1 MMAAM
6 AYSIRTFVDDD
17 TPALVDV
24 YNQARPIEVA
34 PLNEERFWS
43 WFGDPALD
51 PRRDILVAVDD
62 QGPLGMIAAFPWPN
76 HLEDGYVFFVGPSV
90 LPEFRQQGVGEALV
104 AALAREVAARY
115 PGKRLQT
122 RLAPSNQ
129 ASHRFLTERL
139 GFTVDRRFWR
149 MANHAPGKI
158 TPGEPPAGY
167 AFDYLAPGADHGEV
181 IAAYRAILDEP
192 LATSH
197 LLSEDELRN
206 WAALEAY
213 TDRSFLVARRDGQ
226 VVGLCFQAFPSGL
239 PHAQIQFL
247 GILPTERG
255 RGVATYL
262 LKRAVADAH
271 AAGRRAV
278 RLEVSGDDEEAQQQ
292 LYRKLGFEVEDG
304 DVFYHRHVE
313 AAQPTK

>member
-1 MMAAM
+1 MISPMAFR
-6 AYSIRTFVDDD
+6 IRNFVDDD
-17 TPALVDV
+17 APALVDV

-51 PRRDILVAVDD
+51 PGRDILVAADE
-62 QGPLGMIAAFPWPN
+62 QGPLGLIAAFPWPN

-90 LPEFRQQGVGEALV
+90 LPEFRQQGVGEALIK
-104 AALAREVAARY
+104 ALLEDVRTRY

-122 RLAPSNQ
+122 RIAPSNQ
-129 ASHRFLTERL
+129 GAHAFLTTRL

-149 MANHAPGKI
+149 MVNHAPGKI
-158 TPGEPPAGY
+158 MPGEPPAGY
-167 AFDYLAPGADHGEV
+167 AFSYLAPGADHGEE

-192 LATSH
+192 LATRH
-197 LLSEDELRN
+197 VLTEEELGN

-213 TDRSFLVARRDGQ
+213 TEQSFLVARRDGQ

-239 PHAQIQFL
+239 AHAQIQFL
-247 GILPTERG
+247 GVLPGERG

-262 LKRAVADAH
+262 LKRAIADAH
-271 AAGRRAV
+271 AAGRTAV
-278 RLEVSGDDEEAQQQ
+278 RLEVSGDDDVAQE
-292 LYRKLGFEVEDG
+292 LYKKLGFEVEDG
-304 DVFYHRHVE
+304 DVFYHREVE
-313 AAQPTK
+313 AAPLA

>member
-1 MMAAM
+1 MMAPM
-6 AYSIRTFVDDD
+6 TFRIRTFEEADA
-17 TPALVDV
+17 PALVDV

-51 PRRDILVAVDD
+51 ATRDILVAVDE

-90 LPEFRQQGVGEALV
+90 LPEFRQRGVGEALV
-104 AALAREVAARY
+104 QALMASVAARY

-129 ASHRFLTERL
+129 AAHTFLTARL

-149 MANHAPGKI
+149 MANHAPGKVQ
-158 TPGEPPAGY
+158 PGEPPAGY
-167 AFDYLAPGADHGEV
+167 EVSYLAAGADHGEV
-181 IAAYRAILDEP
+181 IAAYRAILDDP
-192 LATSH
+192 LTTRH
-197 LLSEDELRN
+197 VLTEEELRN

-213 TDRSFLVARRDGQ
+213 TEKSFLVARREGR

-239 PHAQIQFL
+239 AHSQIQFL
-247 GILPTERG
+247 GILPSERG
-255 RGVATYL
+255 KGVATYL

-271 AAGRRAV
+271 QAGRCAV
-278 RLEVSGDDEEAQQQ
+278 RLEVSGDDELAQE

-304 DVFYHRHVE
+304 DVFYHRGVE
-313 AAQPTK
+313 TPVA